1 MAVQITWL
9 GHSTFT
15 IRLEGGEV
23 LLIDPWLESNPKHP
37 QGFSLDR
44 VDALLLTHGHG
55 DHTADAVAV
64 AKKFQCP
71 VVAIY
76 EICQW
81 LGTKGVKTAA
91 AMNKGGSQ
99 TVAGVK
105 VTMTHAQ
112 HSSMIEDGGQFIY
125 AGEAAGYV
133 LRLPDGRALYHAGDT
148 NAFSDMQ
155 LIHELYAPE
164 LAMLP
169 IGDVFTMDPREAALA
184 CRFLRPKTVMPM
196 HYGTF
201 PALSGTPEQLRESL
215 GQRPETKDIEVVA
228 PKPGEVFTW

>member
-1 MAVQITWL
+1 MAIQITWL

-15 IRLEGGEV
+15 IRLETGEV
-23 LLIDPWLESNPKHP
+23 LLIDPWLEGNPKHP
-37 QGFSLDR
+37 EGFQLDR

-55 DHTADAVAV
+55 DHIGDAVAV

-76 EICQW
+76 EIGQW
-81 LGTKGVKTAA
+81 LGAKGVGNVS

-112 HSSMIEDGGQFIY
+112 HSSMIEDDGKMIY

-148 NAFSDMQ
+148 NVFSDMQ
-155 LIHELYAPE
+155 LIRELYAPE

-169 IGDVFTMDPREAALA
+169 IGDLFTMDPREAALA
-184 CRFLRPKTVMPM
+184 CRFLKPKKVVPM

-201 PALSGTPEQLRESL
+201 PPLTGTPEKLRELL
-215 GQRPETKDIEVVA
+215 GKQPETKDIEVVA
-228 PKPGEVFTW
+228 PKPGEPYSW